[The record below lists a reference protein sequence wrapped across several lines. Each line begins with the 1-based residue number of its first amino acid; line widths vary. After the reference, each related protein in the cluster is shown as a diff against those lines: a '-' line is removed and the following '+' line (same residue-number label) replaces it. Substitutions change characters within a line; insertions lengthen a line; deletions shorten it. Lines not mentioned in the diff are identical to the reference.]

1 MSGEARDYYLKGV
14 KAIEGGRTLEALA
27 LVEKA
32 LKTEPESPR
41 YQSLFGLC
49 IAKERGQIT
58 DALEICEGALRAE
71 PDIIEHYL
79 YLGKVYRSAGLSI
92 KAIDVIRKGLKIDS
106 KHPGLIAE
114 IETFGLRKN
123 PVISYLSRQSVLNK
137 YLGIIFSRLGL
148 R

>member
-14 KAIEGGRTLEALA
+14 KAIEEGRTLEALA

-32 LKTEPESPR
+32 LKIEPESPR

-58 DALEICEGALRAE
+58 EAIEICEGALKAE
-71 PDIIEHYL
+71 PEIIEHYL
-79 YLGKVYRSAGLSI
+79 YLGKVYKSAGLSRN
-92 KAIDVIRKGLKIDS
+92 AIDVIRNGMKIDN
-106 KHPGLIAE
+106 KHQGLIAE
-114 IETFGLRKN
+114 IQSFGLRKR
-123 PVISYLSRQSVLNK
+123 PVISYLSRNNVLNK